1 MIETIKKDKEM
12 DILEIAEE
20 AYYERAAELRE
31 MEEEAEAQREQDA
44 YREERD
50 CGICDIAEDIVDYFK
65 N

>member
-1 MIETIKKDKEM
+1 M

-20 AYYERAAELRE
+20 AYYVRESEIRE
-31 MEEEAEAQREQDA
+31 MEEEAEAQKEKDA

-50 CGICDIAEDIVDYFK
+50 CGICDIAEDIVDYFRG

>member
-1 MIETIKKDKEM
+1 M

-20 AYYERAAELRE
+20 AYYERKQERR
-31 MEEEAEAQREQDA
+31 EEEAQHEKDE

-50 CGICDIAEDIVDYFK
+50 CGICDIAEDVIDYFR